1 MKASTRAWVVAALLL
16 VVSGCG
22 DPAPKEGEKVGKLRL
37 GTVDVMR
44 VMEEKPETVQIKL
57 DWATQAGTTY
67 NQLVNAKDK
76 VEYGALQKQIAK
88 QNEAWQKRM
97 DEFMKKSVA
106 EVEVQAEKLA
116 REKGIDVV
124 LVDNNLTK
132 TLKYSDGEDLTT
144 EILIRL
150 QNGGK

>member
-1 MKASTRAWVVAALLL
+1 M
-16 VVSGCG
+16 
-22 DPAPKEGEKVGKLRL
+22 
-37 GTVDVMR
+37 
-44 VMEEKPETVQIKL
+44 
-57 DWATQAGTTY
+57 
-67 NQLVNAKDK
+67 
-76 VEYGALQKQIAK
+76 
-88 QNEAWQKRM
+88 
-97 DEFMKKSVA
+97 A

>member
-1 MKASTRAWVVAALLL
+1 MGASTKAWAAAALLL
-16 VVSGCG
+16 IVSGCG
-22 DPAPKEGEKVGKLRL
+22 DPAPKEGENIGTLRL

-76 VEYGALQKQIAK
+76 VEYSALQKQIAT
-88 QNEAWQKRM
+88 QNLAWQKRM

-116 REKGIDVV
+116 REKGIDIV
-124 LVDNNLTK
+124 LVDNSLTK